1 MTTITQN
8 LTWTAF
14 RDEHRLATGTPA
26 DVAVMV
32 HRTLITDPE
41 AQILIFDD
49 HSGRTVDF
57 DPRGTEADIAARL
70 RPTDADAEPDTPRR
84 AGRPKLGVKAKEVT
98 LLPRHWEWL
107 AAQPG
112 SASATLRKLID
123 AARKE
128 DGGSAD
134 VRQAQAAADRF
145 MMAILGDKPG
155 YEQAARALYAGDR
168 ATFMARSEDWPVDL
182 RDHARHLAAPA
193 LP

>member
-1 MTTITQN
+1 MTTITQHS
-8 LTWTAF
+8 TWTAF

-26 DVAVMV
+26 EVAVMA
-32 HRTLITDPE
+32 HRTLTTDPK
-41 AQILIFDD
+41 ARVLIFDD

-57 DPRGTEADIAARL
+57 DPRGTEAEIAARL
-70 RPTDADAEPDTPRR
+70 QPNDATPDAAPRR

-107 AAQPG
+107 AEQQG

-128 DGGSAD
+128 DDSDATA
-134 VRQAQAAADRF
+134 RQAQAAADGF
-145 MMAILGDKPG
+145 MMAILGDEPG

-168 ATFMARSEDWPVDL
+168 AGFMAQTEHWPADL
-182 RDHARHLAAPA
+182 RDHARRLAAPA